1 MPERALRV
9 TVVITDPY
17 RLEGPPMPTSPRSRL
32 RRLTVLTTDSR
43 LARGYLTV
51 VALGVLVMFLF
62 PESPYAMSPMLL
74 TAPLSFL
81 PVLLPFG
88 PGTEG
93 SPPVEV
99 LATGLWFAWT
109 LLCALVNAAA
119 LGALAR
125 KSDRAPSVR
134 PRPRAP
140 RALLA
145 PAVDNWLARGYLA
158 VVAAAL
164 GTFLYAVFVSSDPGF
179 AGIWPIMAAAPLSF
193 LALLVTAPVEYS
205 SPAWLSSLVF
215 SAGVVLSGLVNAVLI
230 GLLAHRLRARPAGR

>member
-1 MPERALRV
+1 
-9 TVVITDPY
+9 
-17 RLEGPPMPTSPRSRL
+17 MPTSPRSRL
-32 RRLTVLTTDSR
+32 RRLSVLATDSW
-43 LARGYLTV
+43 LARGYLALF
-51 VALGVLVMFLF
+51 ALGVLVMFLF
-62 PESPYAMSPMLL
+62 PESPYAMSPMVL

-81 PVLLPFG
+81 AVIVPFG
-88 PGTEG
+88 PGTG
-93 SPPVEV
+93 GGGPVEV

-140 RALLA
+140 QAPRTLLA
-145 PAVDNWLARGYLA
+145 PAVDNWFARGYLA

-193 LALLVTAPVEYS
+193 LALLVTAPAEYS
-205 SPAWLSSLVF
+205 SLTWLSPLLF
-215 SAGVVLSGLVNAVLI
+215 SVGVVLSGLVNAALI
-230 GLLAHRLRARPAGR
+230 GLLAHKLRARPAGR

>member
-1 MPERALRV
+1 
-9 TVVITDPY
+9 
-17 RLEGPPMPTSPRSRL
+17 MPTSPRSRL
-32 RRLTVLTTDSR
+32 RRLSVLATGSW
-43 LARGYLTV
+43 LARGYLALF
-51 VALGVLVMFLF
+51 ALGVLVMFLF
-62 PESPYAMSPMLL
+62 PESPYAMSPMVL

-81 PVLLPFG
+81 AVLLPFG

-119 LGALAR
+119 LGALVR

-140 RALLA
+140 RAPRTLLA

-193 LALLVTAPVEYS
+193 LALLVTAPAEYS
-205 SPAWLSSLVF
+205 SLTWLSPLLF
-215 SAGVVLSGLVNAVLI
+215 SVGVVLSGLVNAALI
-230 GLLAHRLRARPAGR
+230 GLLAHKLRARPAGR

>member
-1 MPERALRV
+1 MPERALRA

-17 RLEGPPMPTSPRSRL
+17 RLEGPPMPTSPRPRL
-32 RRLTVLTTDSR
+32 RRLPVLATDNW
-43 LARGYLTV
+43 LARGYLAV
-51 VALGVLVMFLF
+51 FALGVLVVFLF
-62 PESPYAMSPMLL
+62 PESPYAMSPMML

-81 PVLLPFG
+81 PVLFPFG

-99 LATGLWFAWT
+99 LATGLWGAWI

-125 KSDRAPSVR
+125 KAGPAR
-134 PRPRAP
+134 PRVP

-145 PAVDNWLARGYLA
+145 PAVDNWLARGYLT
-158 VVAAAL
+158 VVAVAL
-164 GTFLYAVFVSSDPGF
+164 GTFLYAVLLSPDPGF

-193 LALLVTAPVEYS
+193 LALLATAPVEYS
-205 SPAWLSSLVF
+205 SPAWLSPLVF